1 MKLMPDKKLSKSKK
15 SFVPGSRVPISF
27 LLDYLR
33 EGHTIFDFISAY
45 PWIGEKKVKKAL
57 DEVKKREFVSG
68 YGF

>member
-1 MKLMPDKKLSKSKK
+1 MKLMPTKKMPDSKK
-15 SFVPGSRVPISF
+15 RLVPGSRVPISY

-57 DEVKKREFVSG
+57 DEVRVFLLSTR
-68 YGF
+68 